1 MAKRNGRPEI
11 RPRIVN
17 DAQLA
22 VYLGKSVSWLQQNRL
37 RLEGQGLPRRLDVI
51 GGNDLNAV
59 DEWLDK
65 IQQQPALGTSDPEI
79 EKLWQRATA
88 NVRM

>member
-1 MAKRNGRPEI
+1 MAKRNGKPEI

-22 VYLGKSVSWLQQNRL
+22 VYLGKSVSWFQQNRL
-37 RLEGQGLPRRLDVI
+37 RLEQQGLPRRLDVI

-65 IQQQPALGTSDPEI
+65 IQQQPALGTDDPEFA
-79 EKLWQRATA
+79 KLWQKATA